1 MKYTCFMNKISRS
14 SSFCHKNFPTKN
26 SGGFIQIVLL
36 AVIVIAALGYFNID
50 LRTVFENPIVQKIW
64 NIFVVAYVSYVKPL
78 VAYLWVSFNGLR
90 N

>member
-1 MKYTCFMNKISRS
+1 MNKISHNSR
-14 SSFCHKNFPTKN
+14 FCHRNFSTNK
-26 SGGFIQIVLL
+26 SEGFIQIVLL
-36 AVIVIAALGYFNID
+36 AVVVIAALGYFNID

-78 VAYLWVSFNGLR
+78 VVYLWASFNGLH